1 MEAVDKNFYTWD
13 DYITWDG
20 RWELIDGEA
29 YNMSPAPYPKH
40 QRVVGRIFTQMVATL
55 ECNKCEVYI
64 SPVDWRVDE
73 LSVVRPDVAI
83 FCEDTKEQ
91 YFSKTPP
98 LVVEVLSRSTASKD
112 IGEKFNLYEK
122 NRVKFYVIVE
132 PNSEVV
138 DVFELKNGK
147 FELQKKLTSRDR
159 YDFEL
164 DGCSVSI
171 DFNEVF

>member
-1 MEAVDKNFYTWD
+1 MQAIDKNFYTWD
-13 DYITWDG
+13 DYISWDG

-40 QRVVGRIFTQMVATL
+40 QRLVLGIARSLMKSM
-55 ECNKCEVYI
+55 ECDECEVYI
-64 SPVDWRVDE
+64 SPIDWKVDE
-73 LSVVRPDVAI
+73 LNVVQPDVAI

-98 LVVEVLSRSTASKD
+98 LVVEVLSKSTASKD

-122 NRVKFYVIVE
+122 NGVKFYVIVE

-138 DVFELKNGK
+138 DVFELKDGK

-159 YDFEL
+159 YDFEF